1 MGTSRNLTDG
11 QLDAIGE
18 TDGVV
23 GINFHVGFLRDDGK
37 PDPDMPLS
45 VLVRHIDYA
54 VDRIGIDHVALGS
67 DFDGA
72 VMSQYLGDVAGLPNL
87 IAELQGAGYDDDA
100 LRKITH
106 QNWVQIGR
114 ASCRERV

>member
-1 MGTSRNLTDG
+1 RNLTDA

-23 GINFHVGFLRDDGK
+23 GINFHVGFLRADGLR
-37 PDPDMPLS
+37 DPDMPLS

-54 VDRIGIDHVALGS
+54 VHRMGIDHVALGS

-72 VMSQYLGDVAGLPNL
+72 VISQYLGDVAGLPKL
-87 IAELQGAGYDDDA
+87 IAELRDAGYDDSA

-106 QNWVQIGR
+106 ENWI
-114 ASCRERV
+114 RVLGKTWAA